1 MTFFIDKYNDTTLEE
16 YTTQAI
22 NKFFPNPNFS
32 NNSKVNLIIRVISF
46 IKMVY
51 KKKSSLTSISIKG
64 DLINQLFAILNY
76 KYSMFYTNAY
86 SKIEEKNQKLTNLKE
101 KINQSKYSNY
111 YSISKSWINTY
122 LFYKTKCLN
131 NKLNDNQSK
140 KTIVKTTKYFD
151 NTKKIKYNNN
161 TNIIIEDIDDYF
173 YEKKI
178 RKKTILKKKRS
189 VNLNNSIGD
198 EKGYLF
204 NKKSEYIDYNDIS
217 FSNYDKIFKDEKN
230 QNKREIMIN
239 IIDLFNV
246 FLSKNQETLILNFI
260 NFYKANDMEKLS
272 YEDFLKNCVLPINYS
287 EISHYVEKFISE
299 DKNTFNTELENMIIN
314 FNKYIS
320 DKTCFVHNLIITF
333 NICYDLELQTSVL
346 NLIYK

>member
-1 MTFFIDKYNDTTLEE
+1 MTMTFFIDKYNDTTLEE

-178 RKKTILKKKRS
+178 RKKTI
-189 VNLNNSIGD
+189 
-198 EKGYLF
+198 
-204 NKKSEYIDYNDIS
+204 
-217 FSNYDKIFKDEKN
+217 
-230 QNKREIMIN
+230 
-239 IIDLFNV
+239 
-246 FLSKNQETLILNFI
+246 
-260 NFYKANDMEKLS
+260 
-272 YEDFLKNCVLPINYS
+272 
-287 EISHYVEKFISE
+287 
-299 DKNTFNTELENMIIN
+299 
-314 FNKYIS
+314 
-320 DKTCFVHNLIITF
+320 
-333 NICYDLELQTSVL
+333 
-346 NLIYK
+346 